1 MIDLYYRDG
10 VKEVAEY
17 VKEFHPKLIG
27 LTGTED
33 QVRTTFIK
41 GSIFFSLKL

>member
-1 MIDLYYRDG
+1 

-17 VKEFHPKLIG
+17 IKEFHPKLIG

-33 QVRTTFIK
+33 QVSFNMETFLPRP
-41 GSIFFSLKL
+41 FAYCTV